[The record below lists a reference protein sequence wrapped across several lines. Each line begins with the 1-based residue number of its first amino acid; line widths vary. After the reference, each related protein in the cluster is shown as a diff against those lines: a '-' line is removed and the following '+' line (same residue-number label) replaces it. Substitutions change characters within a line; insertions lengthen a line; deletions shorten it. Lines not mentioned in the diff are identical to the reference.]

1 MGQVKSQKACP
12 ELDSGSKVKSN
23 LVFLLYSLFFI
34 LSAQQLNF
42 AQDFTASVRE
52 TTVADNERFQVSFTF
67 SGKSIN
73 NLSKFSPPAFENF
86 MLLSGPN
93 QSTSIQIINGA
104 QSASLTYTYVVQ
116 PKGVGTFTIG
126 SASIVQEDNTYK
138 SEPIKIT
145 VVKGANKPK
154 QQQKD
159 DTQISTDEI
168 AKNLYIR
175 TIVDRTKAYKGE
187 QVTVTYKL
195 YTRLSIASQMGVNKL
210 PQYQGFWAEELETS
224 GNIIFTT
231 EVIEGKQFRVGVLKR
246 VALFPTQTGTL
257 EVTPFELA
265 VPVQIQKQRS
275 GKTIWDDFFGDPF
288 GRSEIYE
295 FNAKSNVVKIDVQPL
310 PDGQPESFKGAVGDY
325 SFDAKLDNT
334 TTKSNEPLTLNINI
348 SGSGN
353 IKLIDMPEVNLPNGF
368 EKYEPK
374 INEQINR
381 KGIVSG
387 SKSGEYLFVP
397 RVVGTREIPPI
408 EFSYFDPSKK
418 KYFTLKSEPFKIDI
432 KPGDKLASTEV
443 VGKEDIRQLGEDIRF
458 LKTSFNDVKKKED
471 YIINSTGFIIAG
483 VLPFVLSLIVIGWK
497 RKYDKLHGNVV
508 LLRYQKAQKIAKTR
522 LKTAKKLMD
531 SQNHKEF
538 YTELS
543 SALFGYLEDKLH
555 IPKSEFTVERASD
568 ELRRKNLTEEL
579 IADLKTGAEK
589 CEFVRFA
596 PGAEKSA
603 AMQEMYD
610 EIADVIINL
619 EKNIS
624 VGTSF
629 RRDKLEKRN
638 AHA

>member
-1 MGQVKSQKACP
+1 M
-12 ELDSGSKVKSN
+12 LKVKAN
-23 LVFLLYSLFFI
+23 NFLL
-34 LSAQQLNF
+34 LSVCYIFLVLQTNF
-42 AQDFTASVRE
+42 AQDFTASVNE

-86 MLLSGPN
+86 LILSGPN

-104 QSASLTYTYVVQ
+104 QSASLTYSFVVQ
-116 PKGVGTFTIG
+116 PKSVGTFTIG
-126 SASIVQEDNTYK
+126 SAGIEQAGNTYK
-138 SEPIKIT
+138 TEPIKIT
-145 VVKGANKPK
+145 VVKGADKPK
-154 QQQKD
+154 QQQQG

-168 AKNLYIR
+168 AKNLYVR
-175 TIVDRTKAYKGE
+175 AIVDKTRAYKGE
-187 QVTVTYKL
+187 QITVTYKL

-224 GNIIFTT
+224 GNINFTT

-257 EVTPFELA
+257 EVTPFELS

-275 GKTIWDDFFGDPF
+275 GKSIWDDFFGDPF

-310 PDGQPESFKGAVGDY
+310 PDGQPEMFKGAVGNY
-325 SFDAKLDNT
+325 TFNANLNNT
-334 TTKSNEPLTLNINI
+334 TVKSNEPLTLNINI
-348 SGSGN
+348 SGTGN
-353 IKLIDMPEVNLPNGF
+353 IKLIDLPELNLPNGF

-374 INEQINR
+374 INEEINR

-397 RVVGTREIPPI
+397 RVVGLREIPPI
-408 EFSYFDPSKK
+408 EFTFFDPNKK
-418 KYFTLKSEPFKIDI
+418 KYVTLKSEPFKIDI
-432 KPGDKLASTEV
+432 KPGDKQASNEY
-443 VGKEDIRQLGEDIRF
+443 VGKEDIKELGNDIRYI
-458 LKTSFNDVKKKED
+458 KTSFEDVEKKENF
-471 YIINSTGFIIAG
+471 IINSTGFIIAG
-483 VLPFVLSLIVIGWK
+483 VLPFAISLVVIGWK

-508 LLRYQKAQKIAKTR
+508 LLRYQKAQKVAKNR
-522 LKTAKKLMD
+522 LKSAKKLMD

-538 YTELS
+538 YSELS
-543 SALFGYLEDKLH
+543 TALFGYLEDKLH
-555 IPKSEFTVERASD
+555 ISKSEFTVERASE
-568 ELRRKNLTEEL
+568 ELRKRNITEEL
-579 IADLKTGAEK
+579 IAELKAGAGK

-603 AMQEMYD
+603 AMQDMYD

-619 EKNIS
+619 EKNI
-624 VGTSF
+624 G
-629 RRDKLEKRN
+629 EKKYV
-638 AHA
+638 

>member
-1 MGQVKSQKACP
+1 MIKI
-12 ELDSGSKVKSN
+12 LITY
-23 LVFLLYSLFFI
+23 LFLLSSI
-34 LSAQQLNF
+34 LNAQE
-42 AQDFTASVRE
+42 FTASVNE

-73 NLSKFSPPAFENF
+73 NLSKFTPPTFENF
-86 MLLSGPN
+86 ILLSGPN

-116 PKGVGTFTIG
+116 PKGIGAFNIG
-126 SASIVQEDNTYK
+126 SASIVQEGNTYK
-138 SEPIKIT
+138 TQTIKIT
-145 VVKGANKPK
+145 VVKGVDKPK

-159 DTQISTDEI
+159 DSQISTEEI

-175 TIVDRTKAYKGE
+175 AIVDRTKAYKGE

-224 GNIIFTT
+224 GNINFTT
-231 EVIEGKQFRVGVLKR
+231 EVIDGKQFRVGVLKR
-246 VALFPTQTGTL
+246 VALFPTQIGTL

-275 GKTIWDDFFGDPF
+275 GKSVWDDFFGDPF

-325 SFDAKLDNT
+325 LFDAKLNNT
-334 TTKSNEPLTLNINI
+334 LVKSNEPLTLSVNI

-353 IKLIDMPEVNLPNGF
+353 IKLIDMPEINLPNGF

-374 INEQINR
+374 INEQIER
-381 KGIVSG
+381 KVKVSG

-397 RVVGTREIPPI
+397 RVVGIREIPPI
-408 EFSYFDPSKK
+408 EFSYFDPNKK
-418 KYFTLKSEPFKIDI
+418 KYVTLKSESFTIDI
-432 KPGDKLASTEV
+432 KPGDKQTSTEFA
-443 VGKEDIRQLGEDIRF
+443 GKEDVKELGTDIRF
-458 LKTSFNDVKKKED
+458 LKTSFSDVRKKEN
-471 YIINSTGFIIAG
+471 YIINSAGFIIAG
-483 VLPFVLSLIVIGWK
+483 VLPFALSLVVIGWK

-508 LLRYQKAQKIAKTR
+508 LLRYQKAQKVAKTR

-531 SQNHKEF
+531 LQNHKEF

-568 ELRRKNLTEEL
+568 ELRKRNLTEEL
-579 IADLKTGAEK
+579 ISDLKAGAEK

-603 AMQEMYD
+603 AMQEMYN

-619 EKNIS
+619 EKNILS
-624 VGTSF
+624 
-629 RRDKLEKRN
+629 KRN
-638 AHA
+638 A